1 MAKTVRKS
9 RSRSRNQNR
18 RRTTHRVR
26 KNKTKKVGGAPG
38 FFGSSSPSPSP
49 SSPPSPSSSSSF
61 LSKLPPGIA
70 SPQTLATLQRVAAEN
85 PNAIASLKG
94 NLSAL
99 APHVQ
104 KLANDASPMAKQLA
118 NTAIQNAPLTPA
130 QRYAAEAAANAA
142 AKLGPAALGMALKN
156 PEGAARLGANAYNL
170 VKGSGNFKF

>member
-1 MAKTVRKS
+1 MAKTVRK
-9 RSRSRNQNR
+9 SRSRNQNR

-38 FFGSSSPSPSP
+38 FFGSSSPPSP
-49 SSPPSPSSSSSF
+49 SSSF

-70 SPQTLATLQRVAAEN
+70 SKETLETLHRVAAEN

-104 KLANDASPMAKQLA
+104 KLANDASPMAKQFA
-118 NTAIQNAPLTPA
+118 NTAILNAPLTPA
-130 QRYAAEAAANAA
+130 QKYAAQAAANAA
-142 AKLGPAALGMALKN
+142 GKLGPAALGMALKN
-156 PEGAARLGANAYNL
+156 PEGAARLGTNAYNL
-170 VKGSGNFKF
+170 VKGSGNFNF